1 MKRNKVLGNGA
12 IIVVLC
18 SMLACAKPDG
28 HYKNNQ
34 YFQYYV
40 STIRIKE
47 PRVVIFEKEDMDWGL
62 RPTCALV
69 CPDSAVCHCT
79 EPDWIDREDIFLL
92 NTSSYYTENEE
103 GFNAYGSWFY
113 KLKPWDKG
121 YYLSFDLKPYNDTI
135 KVGRFYFDDDLT
147 FTLSLHTTSFYYDN
161 TKRPKNEPMSEKW
174 DVLDTTIYS
183 NTYRLAVSPRYSIW
197 QTYKI
202 NKLRKEMKV
211 YYETIELPDTTLF
224 LPVDCVKNEN

>member
-1 MKRNKVLGNGA
+1 MKRDFISGLVL
-12 IIVVLC
+12 IVGL
-18 SMLACAKPDG
+18 LLTACTSTNEN
-28 HYKNNQ
+28 YRNNQ

-40 STIRIKE
+40 SAIRIKE
-47 PRVVIFEKEDMDWGL
+47 PRVVIFVNEECPDWGIH
-62 RPTCALV
+62 PTHALV
-69 CPDSAVCHCT
+69 CPDSAVNHCT
-79 EPDWIDREDIFLL
+79 EPDWINREDVFLL

-202 NKLRKEMKV
+202 DKLRKEMKV